1 MLATWQTYKNKSK
14 SNFDGAALA
23 VVDVVVV
30 ALNRNRGQ
38 ARIDE
43 IQI

>member
-14 SNFDGAALA
+14 SNFDGA
-23 VVDVVVV
+23 VVV

-38 ARIDE
+38 AQIDE